1 VRRSRRAPH
10 ALAIGLA
17 ALPLAWLGVRA
28 AGPGLGANPVEAI
41 SHVSGDWSLRLLL
54 ATLAVTP
61 ARQVLGLAWLA
72 PLRRTL
78 GLCAFAWVCLHL
90 LTWLV
95 LDQFLDPAAI
105 LEDLTKRR
113 YIAVGFLGFVCLLP
127 LAVTSTRG
135 WMRRLGRRWV
145 TLHRLVYVAAACGV
159 VHYLWLAKADRL
171 PPLAYAAVLALLL
184 ASRIGRLR
192 LTAPDRPGARAPGGS

>member
-1 VRRSRRAPH
+1 MRGGRRAPH
-10 ALAIGLA
+10 ALVMALA
-17 ALPLAWLGVRA
+17 ALPLAGLGVRA
-28 AGPGLGANPVEAI
+28 AGQALGANPIEEI

-61 ARQVLGLAWLA
+61 ARRWLGLAWLA

-105 LEDLTKRR
+105 LEDLTRRR
-113 YIAVGFLGFVCLLP
+113 YIAVGFLGFACLVP

-135 WMRRLGRRWV
+135 WIRRLGRRWRV
-145 TLHRLVYVAAACGV
+145 LHRLAYIAAACGV
-159 VHYLWLAKADRL
+159 VHYLWLAKADKTV
-171 PPLAYAAVLALLL
+171 PLAYAAVLGLLL
-184 ASRIGRLR
+184 ASRLAWVR
-192 LTAPDRPGARAPGGS
+192 APDRRGAPAPGGS